1 MTVESTSAF
10 IHVSAHHKI
19 ISFEILLIRCM
30 YMFMLFRVLHLNIS
44 SDILLFTEMSKFG
57 LRNKSCLI

>member
-1 MTVESTSAF
+1 MLQQVINMTVESTSAF
-10 IHVSAHHKI
+10 ISAHHKI

-30 YMFMLFRVLHLNIS
+30 YMFILFRILYLNIS

-57 LRNKSCLI
+57 